1 MSKRKVLGAELM
13 VAGMYFV
20 AFIAGLNMMLST
32 NVVEIVKFGMLTVAG
47 ISSALITGVYGEVVR
62 LRMENEEI
70 REMLRGSRSNEPN

>member
-1 MSKRKVLGAELM
+1 M